1 MRMLKVSLAGKLT
14 RFTEQYVVL
23 FLMAFFVA
31 ILSSCHEDLIEDDG
45 GGEVVPPVEIVT
57 PPVYM
62 LLDGPYE
69 SGVTLTR
76 NEDDSYTIETING
89 DPWATASLFE
99 EDVPEECNVLE
110 FEYQTEMGMSNL
122 ELFFVDA
129 KTGIDATHS
138 MSAGGVPPS
147 KGWSSFS
154 VRLKKYRQYFN
165 WGKTKDYLR
174 MDFGD
179 QPDNT
184 IQMRNICLRTMNDE
198 EKQEEEEENNEAVN
212 KEKYEQEIKDYLN
225 KEYDCHITDVAV
237 GENSISIQ
245 GNYTGEGTFFLGE
258 IPTFVDMFK
267 IEKVENK
274 TPLSTSSFNVQL
286 DRYVTIGDYQYDRLL
301 SKWAIFKEGAAKDEI
316 VSHARYAN
324 VDKMY
329 VKQSNVEAIPLKSKK
344 GLGGLINHG
353 LLAADLDDLDIASA
367 TINIPIS
374 HFMHLSQQGGDI
386 PHTYGGQTYYFDEGY
401 IKSSFDVVLE
411 QTSARGIS
419 VAGILLVP
427 PTGDAGTLLK
437 HPDFNGVAPYT
448 MPNMTTIEATNCY
461 AAALDFLAERYSAP
475 NMRIAH
481 WIIHNEVDG
490 GSHWTNMGDKPIAT
504 FMDTYL
510 RSMRMCYNIVH
521 QYDQHSEVFISFSH
535 GWNIAAGGGWYK
547 VRDMLDFMN
556 QFSEAEGDFFWSLA
570 CHSYPAQ
577 LGNPCTWDDE
587 QATYSM
593 DTEYVTL
600 KNLEVLDKWV
610 KTARNQ
616 YKGTA
621 RRSVWLSEAGTC
633 SPSYKEED
641 LQNQAAGFAYGWKK
655 INNLDGIS
663 GIQWHSWFDHLGDG
677 ACLGL
682 RKYADETYNGEIKPV
697 WTTYQNAGTS
707 GEDEY
712 FKQYLSRIGIDSWD
726 GIIHDIP

>member
-1 MRMLKVSLAGKLT
+1 MKMLRVSFAGKLT
-14 RFTEQYVVL
+14 CFMEQYAVPFLMVL
-23 FLMAFFVA
+23 FVA
-31 ILSSCHEDLIEDDG
+31 VLSACHDNLIEEG
-45 GGEVVPPVEIVT
+45 GGEVVPPEEIVT

-62 LLDGPYE
+62 LLDGPYK
-69 SGVTLTR
+69 SGVTLTQ

-89 DPWATASLFE
+89 DPWATGSLFE

-110 FEYQTEMGMSNL
+110 FEYQTEMGISNL

-129 KTGIDATHS
+129 KNGIDATHS
-138 MSAGGVPPS
+138 MSAGGVSPS

-154 VRLKKYRQYFN
+154 VRLKKYRQEFD
-165 WGKTKDYLR
+165 WGKAKDYLR
-174 MDFGD
+174 IDFGD

-184 IQMRNICLRTMNDE
+184 IQMRNICLRMMNDE
-198 EKQEEEEENNEAVN
+198 EKQEEEEENNEADN
-212 KEKYEQEIKDYLN
+212 KEKYEQGIKDYLN
-225 KEYDCHITDVAV
+225 QEYDCHVTDVVV
-237 GENSISIQ
+237 GEDMISIQ

-258 IPTFVDMFK
+258 IPPFVDMFNV
-267 IEKVENK
+267 EKVENK
-274 TPLSTSSFNVQL
+274 TLLSTCSFNVQL
-286 DRYVTIGDYQYDRLL
+286 DRYVTIGDYEYDRLL
-301 SKWAIFKEGAAKDEI
+301 SKWAIYKEGASKDEI

-324 VDKMY
+324 VDKLH
-329 VKQSNVEAIPLKSKK
+329 VKQTVEAIPLKSKK

-353 LLAADLDDLDIASA
+353 FLASDLDALGIASA

-374 HFMHLSQQGGDI
+374 HFMHLSQQEGDI
-386 PHTYGGQTYYFDEGY
+386 AYPYGGRTYYFNEGY
-401 IKSSFDVVLE
+401 MKSSFDAVLE
-411 QTSARGIS
+411 QTSKHGIS

-427 PTGDAGTLLK
+427 PTGDTGTLLK
-437 HPDFNGVAPYT
+437 HPDFNGIAPYT
-448 MPNMTTIEATNCY
+448 MPNMTTIESTNCY
-461 AAALDFLAERYSAP
+461 AAALDFLAKRYSAP

-510 RSMRMCYNIVH
+510 RSMRMCYNIAH

-556 QFSEAEGDFFWSLA
+556 QFSESEGDFFWSLA

-577 LGNPCTWDDE
+577 LGNPCTWDDV

-610 KTARNQ
+610 SLSPNK
-616 YKGTA
+616 YKGTVK
-621 RRSVWLSEAGTC
+621 RSVWLSEAGTC
-633 SPSYKEED
+633 SPSYSDND
-641 LQNQAAGFAYGWKK
+641 LQDQAAGFAYGWKK
-655 INNLDGIS
+655 INNLDGID

-682 RKYADETYNGEIKPV
+682 RKYTDAPHNGEIKPV
-697 WTTYQNAGTS
+697 WTTYQRAGTAE
-707 GEDEY
+707 EDDY
-712 FKQYLSRIGIDSWD
+712 FEQYLSRIGIDSWE
-726 GIIHDIP
+726 GIIHNIP

>member
-1 MRMLKVSLAGKLT
+1 MKMLRVSFAGKLT
-14 RFTEQYVVL
+14 CFMEQYAVPFLMVL
-23 FLMAFFVA
+23 FVA
-31 ILSSCHEDLIEDDG
+31 VLSACHDNLIEEG
-45 GGEVVPPVEIVT
+45 GGEVVPPEEIVT

-62 LLDGPYE
+62 LLDGPYK
-69 SGVTLTR
+69 SGVTLTQ

-89 DPWATASLFE
+89 DPWATGSLFE

-110 FEYQTEMGMSNL
+110 FEYQTEMGISNL

-129 KTGIDATHS
+129 KNGIDATHS
-138 MSAGGVPPS
+138 MSAGGVSPS

-154 VRLKKYRQYFN
+154 VRLKKYRQEFD
-165 WGKTKDYLR
+165 WGKAKDYLR
-174 MDFGD
+174 IDFGD

-184 IQMRNICLRTMNDE
+184 IQMRNICLRMMNDE
-198 EKQEEEEENNEAVN
+198 EKQEEEEENNEAAN
-212 KEKYEQEIKDYLN
+212 KEKYEQGIKDYLN
-225 KEYDCHITDVAV
+225 QEYDCHVTDVVV
-237 GENSISIQ
+237 GEDMISIQ

-258 IPTFVDMFK
+258 IPPFVDMFNV
-267 IEKVENK
+267 EKVENK

-286 DRYVTIGDYQYDRLL
+286 DRYVTIGDYEYDRLL
-301 SKWAIFKEGAAKDEI
+301 SKWAIYKEGASKDEI

-324 VDKMY
+324 ADKMH
-329 VKQSNVEAIPLKSKK
+329 VKQAVEAIPLKSKK

-353 LLAADLDDLDIASA
+353 FLASDLDALGIASA

-374 HFMHLSQQGGDI
+374 HFMHLSQQEGDI
-386 PHTYGGQTYYFDEGY
+386 PYPYGGRTYYFNEGY
-401 IKSSFDVVLE
+401 MKSSFDAVLE
-411 QTSARGIS
+411 QTSKRGIS

-437 HPDFNGVAPYT
+437 HPDFNGIAPYT
-448 MPNMTTIEATNCY
+448 MPNMTTIESTNCY
-461 AAALDFLAERYSAP
+461 AAALDFLAKRYSDP

-510 RSMRMCYNIVH
+510 RSMRMCYNIAH

-556 QFSEAEGDFFWSLA
+556 QFSESEGDFYWSLA

-610 KTARNQ
+610 KTSRNQ
-616 YKGTA
+616 YKGTT

-633 SPSYKEED
+633 SPSYEDDD
-641 LQNQAAGFAYGWKK
+641 LQDQAAGFAYGWKK
-655 INNLDGIS
+655 INNLDGIN

-682 RKYADETYNGEIKPV
+682 RKYADEPYNGEIKPV
-697 WTTYQNAGTS
+697 WTTYQKADTDE
-707 GEDEY
+707 EDDY
-712 FKQYLSRIGIDSWD
+712 FKQYLSRIGIDSWE
-726 GIIHDIP
+726 GIIHNIP